1 MKSSKACWQPV
12 TKIKEREETWGNKTV
27 NQFKDWYPPK
37 LFWDC
42 LKTEHNL
49 ENMTNT
55 IIASLYHVSDYH
67 ERCPK
72 TNDIWCQ
79 FQKDKIDG
87 TDLYKNKHGLP
98 IGIRKERLP
107 IYHALTKPE
116 LLKKCLHGKTQN
128 ANESSN
134 GMIWNRIPKATHVG
148 INNLSLGVW
157 HEVYIRCFQDVKYRT
172 RYLYY
177 ANLW

>member
-1 MKSSKACWQPV
+1 MKSSSKACWQPV
-12 TKIKEREETWGNKTV
+12 TKIKEGEETWGNKMI

-37 LFWDC
+37 IFWDC

-49 ENMTNT
+49 ANMTNA

-87 TDLYKNKHGLP
+87 TDY
-98 IGIRKERLP
+98 
-107 IYHALTKPE
+107 TK
-116 LLKKCLHGKTQN
+116 
-128 ANESSN
+128 
-134 GMIWNRIPKATHVG
+134 
-148 INNLSLGVW
+148 INMVSP
-157 HEVYIRCFQDVKYRT
+157 
-172 RYLYY
+172 
-177 ANLW
+177 

>member
-1 MKSSKACWQPV
+1 MKSSSKACWQPV
-12 TKIKEREETWGNKTV
+12 TKIKEREEIGVTKRLTNSKI
-27 NQFKDWYPPK
+27 DILPK

-49 ENMTNT
+49 ENMTNA

-87 TDLYKNKHGLP
+87 TDYTKINMLYP
-98 IGIRKERLP
+98 
-107 IYHALTKPE
+107 
-116 LLKKCLHGKTQN
+116 
-128 ANESSN
+128 
-134 GMIWNRIPKATHVG
+134 
-148 INNLSLGVW
+148 
-157 HEVYIRCFQDVKYRT
+157 
-172 RYLYY
+172 
-177 ANLW
+177 